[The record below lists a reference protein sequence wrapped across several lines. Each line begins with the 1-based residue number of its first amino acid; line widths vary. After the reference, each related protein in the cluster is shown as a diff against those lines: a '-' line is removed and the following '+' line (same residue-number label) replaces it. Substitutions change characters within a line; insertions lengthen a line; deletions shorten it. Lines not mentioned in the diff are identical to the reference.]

1 MPDLLMMTHYVLE
14 NLNSLKSVPPM
25 FAQSGQ
31 NGQIGLNVQPLV
43 EVGCRKESE
52 TAFCPKTL
60 VVMTMGVQVNRGK

>member
-1 MPDLLMMTHYVLE
+1 MPDLLTMTHYVLE

-25 FAQSGQ
+25 FAQCGQ

-52 TAFCPKTL
+52 TAFCLKIL
-60 VVMTMGVQVNRGK
+60 VVMTMLVWVNLGK

>member
-1 MPDLLMMTHYVLE
+1 MPDHLTMIRYVLE
-14 NLNSLKSVPPM
+14 NLNSLKSVQLII
-25 FAQSGQ
+25 AQCGL

-60 VVMTMGVQVNRGK
+60 EVMIMGVWVNLGK